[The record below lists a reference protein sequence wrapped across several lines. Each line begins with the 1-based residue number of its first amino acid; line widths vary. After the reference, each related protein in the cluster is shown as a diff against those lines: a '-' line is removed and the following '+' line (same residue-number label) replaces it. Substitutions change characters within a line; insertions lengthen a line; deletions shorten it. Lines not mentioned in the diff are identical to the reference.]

1 MKVLL
6 IASFV
11 VAGMFIL
18 QAGFRRRLLWSIR
31 VTLAI
36 YAAFFVLRIVIW
48 PFIEF
53 DVQIFTVLG
62 SLTMASV
69 IIWIIAR
76 WLTDRYVRS
85 RPKESAPRNE
95 VARAW
100 RSLFSKRG

>member
-1 MKVLL
+1 
-6 IASFV
+6 
-11 VAGMFIL
+11 MFIL

-85 RPKESAPRNE
+85 RPKESVPRNE

-100 RSLFSKRG
+100 RSLFTKRG